1 MAATTPSSSVAPGGR
16 GRHASVVGRRPLRA
30 VLAPGARGVRC
41 EGGERGEVAL
51 GGDGEDDGGLR
62 SGDRLHALRDE
73 GCHLRG
79 RRRGAERHRDGM
91 ELGEVAGE
99 PLRPRAGDLL
109 RRLGTSTLALLD
121 HEAGVVREPAHQR
134 EQLGRR
140 IRDDARPAEREE
152 QLGPPRDDERH
163 AEDGPDA
170 LLQHARERLPG
181 DGRSGV
187 AEERRVEPLERALH
201 PGVVTRLDDM
211 TRRSPVVGWIA
222 PDHLQPSVA
231 GLPQLRDVRVEH
243 LARLLADRGHD
254 RVLGCVHEPGDEPR
268 DALERVACAA
278 LALVGERALERLPAQ
293 LRCDLSEREHVLVDG
308 VRTVEREPDRAGDL
322 ALDAQRDGERRCG
335 VACEPRAVRE
345 RLLEPGTRH
354 GVRGLARTRRLG
366 DRRTRREREAESRPE
381 DRARAIVWAR
391 RSRGRRLRRARATPR
406 PSRAGPGRAREAR
419 RPRRR
424 APPPMPVPLR
434 GRAVRR
440 RPRSS
445 PRPRWRGGAPAR
457 GAAGASSSPR

>member
-1 MAATTPSSSVAPGGR
+1 
-16 GRHASVVGRRPLRA
+16 
-30 VLAPGARGVRC
+30 
-41 EGGERGEVAL
+41 
-51 GGDGEDDGGLR
+51 
-62 SGDRLHALRDE
+62 
-73 GCHLRG
+73 
-79 RRRGAERHRDGM
+79 M

-99 PLRPRAGDLL
+99 PLGPRAGDLL

-121 HEAGVVREPAHQR
+121 HEAGVVGEPAHQR

-140 IRDDARPAEREE
+140 IGDDARPAEREE
-152 QLGPPRDDERH
+152 QLGPPRDDDRH
-163 AEDGPDA
+163 AENGPDA

-181 DGRSGV
+181 DRRSGV

-201 PGVVTRLDDM
+201 PGVVTGLDDM

-231 GLPQLRDVRVEH
+231 GLPQLGDVRVEH

-254 RVLGCVHEPGDEPR
+254 RALRCVHEPGDEPR

-293 LRCDLSEREHVLVDG
+293 LRCDLGEREHVLVDG
-308 VRTVEREPDRAGDL
+308 VRTVEREPDRAGDPP
-322 ALDAQRDGERRCG
+322 LDAQRDGERRCG

-345 RLLEPGTRH
+345 RLLEPGTGH

-381 DRARAIVWAR
+381 DRARATCGRDDHEVVALDETERPPDRAEQGRDAREKRAGDVGGLRRRCQCRCEGVQLGGDRARRLGLGGAAALLLAEPLERPARPDEHERDGQADRPSRRVRLALGPGGPAWLHQGERNEQASRPRSRRAQARR
-391 RSRGRRLRRARATPR
+391 RSRRRRSRRSRRAAGTGRPR
-406 PSRAGPGRAREAR
+406 P
-419 RPRRR
+419 
-424 APPPMPVPLR
+424 
-434 GRAVRR
+434 
-440 RPRSS
+440 
-445 PRPRWRGGAPAR
+445 
-457 GAAGASSSPR
+457 